1 MCPHLSFPSRP
12 SSFALRWS
20 EAGEEDDG
28 GAEAEAGGGLGAG
41 ATTADADPA
50 AAIASVRG
58 GAAAVAIAALPLATA
73 GALVERLHDAGFRL
87 LCFWGD
93 STM

>member
-1 MCPHLSFPSRP
+1 MYDKLCHHLCFPSRP

-20 EAGEEDDG
+20 EAAEEDGG
-28 GAEAEAGGGLGAG
+28 GAEAEAGGGGGAG

-50 AAIASVRG
+50 AASG
-58 GAAAVAIAALPLATA
+58 TAAVAIAALPLATA